1 MEKKLFK
8 AWWMMYK
15 ECAINVRRF
24 KLDAIK
30 IINSDELKIRIRTI
44 FKISKRN
51 YENVVKIKY
60 LVFQKTPKKD

>member
-1 MEKKLFK
+1 MYRDCPVNLRYFK
-8 AWWMMYK
+8 T
-15 ECAINVRRF
+15 
-24 KLDAIK
+24 DAIK

-60 LVFQKTPKKD
+60 LVFQKTPKRKE